1 MNLLAATS
9 TGNLGHQKLVVCGVL
24 ACTVWFLSRNFVFSY
39 FISLTFFFL
48 SEMKKLKIKLCEM
61 VFLGSGSVFS
71 SFYKQR
77 LSPVGGG
84 NEICESNPSCAAGLR
99 AVVHSRN
106 ESGFLAFHWASKEM
120 QKACFF

>member
-1 MNLLAATS
+1 MWCIGLYRLVFESKLCILLFY
-9 TGNLGHQKLVVCGVL
+9 
-24 ACTVWFLSRNFVFSY
+24 FLN
-39 FISLTFFFL
+39 IFFL

-61 VFLGSGSVFS
+61 VFLGGGSVFS

-120 QKACFF
+120 QKACFFNRT